1 MNIDRQIRQLALPS
15 LATLLAE
22 PLLVAVDTTMIGH
35 LGANPLAGLSLAS
48 TILTT
53 LVGVCIFLSYATTAA
68 TARFVG
74 AGKPGLGLR
83 QGLDGMWLAVGLGV
97 VLGIFLAAGAKFVL
111 GWFGPEADVL
121 DQAASYAQASA
132 FGLPGMLLV
141 LAATGTLRGFAD
153 TRTPLIAATIGALAN
168 IPLNAVLIYGVGMG
182 VAGAGAGT
190 ALSQTAMGGYLA
202 WIVRGLARTHE
213 VPLRPSGVG
222 VLHAVRDA
230 VPLIIRTLSLR
241 AAIVLQISAA
251 TGLGTL
257 ALAANQ
263 IVMTMWNFAA
273 YGLDAL
279 ATAAQIL
286 VGQGLG
292 SGNRERVR
300 LVLHRCL
307 LYGVRVGLALGVVS
321 AGLAFVIP
329 KVMSADAEV
338 AWLATQA
345 MWITAAAM
353 PVAAVAYMLDGV
365 LIGAGD
371 TRKLASYM
379 LIALAAFA
387 PVAVFFTGPG
397 KNWGT
402 PGMLLLWVGYAVI
415 FMSVR
420 GATMRWRIRSDAWMG
435 LK

>member
-182 VAGAGAGT
+182 GPEP
-190 ALSQTAMGGYLA
+190 
-202 WIVRGLARTHE
+202 ARE
-213 VPLRPSGVG
+213 QLFPRLPW
-222 VLHAVRDA
+222 
-230 VPLIIRTLSLR
+230 
-241 AAIVLQISAA
+241 AA
-251 TGLGTL
+251 T
-257 ALAANQ
+257 
-263 IVMTMWNFAA
+263 
-273 YGLDAL
+273 
-279 ATAAQIL
+279 
-286 VGQGLG
+286 
-292 SGNRERVR
+292 S
-300 LVLHRCL
+300 
-307 LYGVRVGLALGVVS
+307 
-321 AGLAFVIP
+321 
-329 KVMSADAEV
+329 
-338 AWLATQA
+338 
-345 MWITAAAM
+345 
-353 PVAAVAYMLDGV
+353 
-365 LIGAGD
+365 
-371 TRKLASYM
+371 
-379 LIALAAFA
+379 
-387 PVAVFFTGPG
+387 PG
-397 KNWGT
+397 
-402 PGMLLLWVGYAVI
+402 
-415 FMSVR
+415 
-420 GATMRWRIRSDAWMG
+420 
-435 LK
+435 